1 MSMGW
6 QASNYQP
13 FNITFKEWCKTEIY
27 KNYSLENLDGEEWR
41 DVEGYEGLY
50 QVSNMGRVKS
60 LVREFK
66 SSNGKGTEYVG
77 RTKMRI
83 LKAGFNGDGYLQVA
97 LCRNGECKYVKVHK
111 LVAKAFVPNTENKPT
126 IDHINTIRHDNRA
139 CNLRYFTWKE
149 QIAENKIT
157 KERQRKAASEWGK
170 KNIKK
175 AIKSNERKV
184 RCITTNKTFNSVKEG
199 AEFYKIDPR
208 RISDWC
214 RNKRNTRNGM
224 EWEYID

>member
-1 MSMGW
+1 M
-6 QASNYQP
+6 
-13 FNITFKEWCKTEIY
+13 EIY

-60 LVREFK
+60 LVREYK
-66 SSNGKGTEYVG
+66 SNNGKGTEYIG

-97 LCRNGECKYVKVHK
+97 LCRNSQCKYVKVHK
-111 LVAKAFVPNTENKPT
+111 LVAKAFIPNVENKPT

-149 QIAENKIT
+149 QMAENKIT
-157 KERQRKAASEWGK
+157 RERHRKIASECGK

-199 AEFYKIDPR
+199 AEYYNIDPK
-208 RISDWC
+208 RISDSC
-214 RNKRNTRNGM
+214 RHYMLCKLADGTRI

>member
-41 DVEGYEGLY
+41 DIEGYKGLY

-60 LVREFK
+60 LEREYK
-66 SSNGKGTEYVG
+66 SSNGKGTEYIKK
-77 RTKMRI
+77 TKAKI
-83 LKAGFNGDGYLQVA
+83 LKSGLTTDGYPQVA
-97 LCRNGECKYVKVHK
+97 LCRNSECKYVKVHI
-111 LVAKAFVPNTENKPT
+111 LVAKAFLSNDENKPT
-126 IDHINTIRHDNRA
+126 IDHINTIRHDNRV
-139 CNLRYFTWKE
+139 CNLRYFTFKE
-149 QIAENKIT
+149 QMAENKIT
-157 KERQRKAASEWGK
+157 KERQRKVASEWGK

-184 RCITTNKTFNSVKEG
+184 RCITTNKTFDSVKEG

-214 RNKRNTRNGM
+214 RNKRKTHNGM